1 MEERRKGG
9 EERKEGIKKGGM
21 EKEGTVKTHEGQF
34 DPGRQHK
41 G

>member
-1 MEERRKGG
+1 MEEGWKEEREGRKG
-9 EERKEGIKKGGM
+9 RKE
-21 EKEGTVKTHEGQF
+21 EWREGTVKTHEGQF